1 MINDAFFLL
10 EEPDK
15 TKEEQT
21 KVSCSERGQIQQF
34 KEIGDDFFF
43 CTDGGMSQHFENPQ
57 PANLIHLSIHL
68 TMNEHGMQPGS
79 AVFLTGTLATK
90 RS

>member
-21 KVSCSERGQIQQF
+21 KISFSERGQIQQF
-34 KEIGDDFFF
+34 KKIGDDFFWG
-43 CTDGGMSQHFENPQ
+43 TDGGMSHHFEN
-57 PANLIHLSIHL
+57 
-68 TMNEHGMQPGS
+68 T
-79 AVFLTGTLATK
+79 
-90 RS
+90 

>member
-1 MINDAFFLL
+1 MEMINDAFFLP

-43 CTDGGMSQHFENPQ
+43 ALMG
-57 PANLIHLSIHL
+57 A
-68 TMNEHGMQPGS
+68 
-79 AVFLTGTLATK
+79 
-90 RS
+90 

>member
-1 MINDAFFLL
+1 MEMINDAFFLL

-34 KEIGDDFFF
+34 KEIGDFFF
-43 CTDGGMSQHFENPQ
+43 CTDGGMSQYFEK
-57 PANLIHLSIHL
+57 
-68 TMNEHGMQPGS
+68 T
-79 AVFLTGTLATK
+79 
-90 RS
+90 